1 MSSLLKRLVQLV
13 LLVVAVLLI
22 RHYVF
27 SPAAVNGSSMEPTLH
42 NNDRLWVTS
51 IKKPQRFDIIAF
63 PSPRNGQRLA
73 KRLIGLPGETVE
85 YRDDTLYINGVSLSE
100 DYLASAKRNV
110 SKNENYT
117 QDFTLETLEAT
128 QSLTVPEGMYFV
140 LGDNRPRSDDS
151 RYFGF
156 VKQASVEGVLTF
168 RYYPLD
174 KIGFP

>member
-63 PSPRNGQRLA
+63 PSPRNGQRVVYLA
-73 KRLIGLPGETVE
+73 K
-85 YRDDTLYINGVSLSE
+85 
-100 DYLASAKRNV
+100 
-110 SKNENYT
+110 
-117 QDFTLETLEAT
+117 
-128 QSLTVPEGMYFV
+128 QSSIAMIPFILMVYH
-140 LGDNRPRSDDS
+140 S
-151 RYFGF
+151 
-156 VKQASVEGVLTF
+156 VKIT
-168 RYYPLD
+168 
-174 KIGFP
+174 

>member
-1 MSSLLKRLVQLV
+1 M
-13 LLVVAVLLI
+13 
-22 RHYVF
+22 F
-27 SPAAVNGSSMEPTLH
+27 SPLLRWTALQWNQHFITTTVYGWP
-42 NNDRLWVTS
+42 RL
-51 IKKPQRFDIIAF
+51 KPQRFDIIAF
-63 PSPRNGQRLA
+63 PSPRNGQRVA

-140 LGDNRPRSDDS
+140 LGIIARAQTTVVILALLNKRVWKV
-151 RYFGF
+151 FWLF
-156 VKQASVEGVLTF
+156 V
-168 RYYPLD
+168 
-174 KIGFP
+174 IIH

>member
-63 PSPRNGQRLA
+63 PSPRNGQRVA

-140 LGDNRPRSDDS
+140 LGIIARAQTTVVILALLNKRVWKV
-151 RYFGF
+151 F
-156 VKQASVEGVLTF
+156 
-168 RYYPLD
+168 
-174 KIGFP
+174 

>member
-1 MSSLLKRLVQLV
+1 MSSLLKRLVQLA

-63 PSPRNGQRLA
+63 PSPRNGQRVA

-85 YRDDTLYINGVSLSE
+85 YRDDTLYINGVSLSGE
-100 DYLASAKRNV
+100 YPRFYARDLRSHPIPDRSRRHV
-110 SKNENYT
+110 
-117 QDFTLETLEAT
+117 FC
-128 QSLTVPEGMYFV
+128 
-140 LGDNRPRSDDS
+140 LG
-151 RYFGF
+151 G
-156 VKQASVEGVLTF
+156 
-168 RYYPLD
+168 
-174 KIGFP
+174 

>member
-63 PSPRNGQRLA
+63 PSPRNGQRVA

-156 VKQASVEGVLTF
+156 VKQTSVEGVLTF

-174 KIGFP
+174 KFGFP

>member
-51 IKKPQRFDIIAF
+51 IKKPQRF
-63 PSPRNGQRLA
+63 
-73 KRLIGLPGETVE
+73 
-85 YRDDTLYINGVSLSE
+85 
-100 DYLASAKRNV
+100 ASAKRNV

>member
-63 PSPRNGQRLA
+63 PSPRNGQRVA

-110 SKNENYT
+110 SKI
-117 QDFTLETLEAT
+117 
-128 QSLTVPEGMYFV
+128 P
-140 LGDNRPRSDDS
+140 
-151 RYFGF
+151 
-156 VKQASVEGVLTF
+156 
-168 RYYPLD
+168 
-174 KIGFP
+174 KILP